1 VLYLYAFAERP
12 VRLPDVVGLEGSA
25 LSAEEVDGVT
35 AVVSA
40 FSRESVRP
48 TEEAVLT
55 HARVVDALVDLN
67 EAVVPAR
74 FGRAF
79 ADSERLRRATAGRF
93 DVLRDALQKVH
104 GCVEL
109 GLRAVPPPAGA
120 TGEAPSTGREYLR
133 SRLADQQRIEQLG
146 DDLHAPLAALARAS
160 TGMQT
165 TPQLLSAAYL
175 VPRGRTDDFRRAVR
189 ELEARHPGV
198 ALVCTGP
205 WPPYSFATSDPAGS

>member
-1 VLYLYAFAERP
+1 VIYLYAFAEWP

-25 LSAEEVDGVT
+25 LSAEEVDGVA
-35 AVVSA
+35 AVLSA
-40 FSRESVRP
+40 VSREALRP
-48 TEEAVLT
+48 TDEAVLA

-79 ADSERLRRATAGRF
+79 DDAERLRRATADRS
-93 DVLRDALQKVH
+93 DALRDALQQVR

-109 GLRAVPPPAGA
+109 GLRAVPPEAAP
-120 TGEAPSTGREYLR
+120 TGEVPSTGREYMR
-133 SRLADQQRIEQLG
+133 GRLAEQQRIERLG
-146 DDLHAPLAALARAS
+146 QDLEAPLAALARAS

-175 VPRGRTDDFRRAVR
+175 VPRDRADDFRRVVR
-189 ELEARHPGV
+189 ELERQHPGV

-205 WPPYSFATSDPAGS
+205 WPPYSFTEA